1 MDLEGCIGGVQAV
14 RQTRKGRVRVRVRV
28 HVDAEA
34 YSVRT
39 EKGGHVA
46 TW

>member
-14 RQTRKGRVRVRVRV
+14 RQTRKGRVRVRV